1 MPWERI
7 PIMSLHKRLL
17 FAMLF
22 TVVGLTAAGWVDF
35 GKPGFYAL
43 NGYRPSRPGSA
54 ALSWDRDEA
63 VSPWVEALRGKR
75 DLPPAPFVPI
85 QFKDPKRLGI
95 GKLLVAA
102 RGLGDP
108 HFARTVI
115 LLTHFD
121 EQGVVG
127 LVLNRRTDVPI
138 SRVLDS
144 KAAKE
149 ISDPVYLGGPV
160 EPSAVFGLL
169 QSSAKVE
176 KAENIFAGIYLISD
190 KDLFEQ
196 TLAAHRQPSVFR
208 VYLGYAGWT
217 PDQLR
222 AEVKLG
228 AWFVFPAD
236 AATVFNA
243 DPGSLWM
250 QKIQDTELHLAEAE
264 PLAWAWQPAGSF

>member
-7 PIMSLHKRLL
+7 PIMSLRKRLL
-17 FAMLF
+17 FVMLF
-22 TVVGLTAAGWVDF
+22 TVVGLTAAGWVDLP
-35 GKPGFYAL
+35 KPGFYAL
-43 NGYRPSRPGSA
+43 NGRRPSPPGSA
-54 ALSWDRDEA
+54 AWSRDRDEA
-63 VSPWVEALRGKR
+63 ASAWVEALRR
-75 DLPPAPFVPI
+75 RSDLPPAPFDPI
-85 QFKDPKRLGI
+85 QFKDPKNLGV
-95 GKLLVAA
+95 GRLLVAS

-108 HFARTVI
+108 HFARSVI

-138 SRVLDS
+138 SRVLDL
-144 KAAKE
+144 KAAKDL
-149 ISDPVYLGGPV
+149 SDPVYLGGPV

-169 QSSAKVE
+169 QSSSKVE
-176 KAENIFAGIYLISD
+176 KAESIFAGIYLISD

-196 TLAAHRQPSVFR
+196 TLAAHREPSVFR
-208 VYLGYAGWT
+208 VYLGYSGWT

-243 DPGSLWM
+243 DPGSLWIE
-250 QKIQDTELHLAEAE
+250 KIEDTELHLAEAE
-264 PLAWAWQPAGSF
+264 PLGWASQPAGSF